1 MARKNG
7 GEAMSEQEKKAA
19 KELLDDLKKIP
30 ADGADYVRGY
40 LRGRLDGIKNRKDK
54 EDEE

>member
-1 MARKNG
+1 
-7 GEAMSEQEKKAA
+7 MSEQEKKAA

-40 LRGRLDGIKNRKDK
+40 LRGRLDGLKYRKDK

>member
-1 MARKNG
+1 
-7 GEAMSEQEKKAA
+7 MSDKEKQAA
-19 KELLDDLKKIP
+19 KELLDELRKIP

-40 LRGRLDGIKNRKDK
+40 MQGRLDGIKNRKDK

>member
-1 MARKNG
+1 
-7 GEAMSEQEKKAA
+7 MSEQEKQAA

-30 ADGADYVRGY
+30 TDGADYVRGY

>member
-1 MARKNG
+1 
-7 GEAMSEQEKKAA
+7 MSEQEKKAA
-19 KELLDDLKKIP
+19 KELLDDLKRVP

-40 LRGRLDGIKNRKDK
+40 LRGRLDGLKNRKDK

>member
-1 MARKNG
+1 
-7 GEAMSEQEKKAA
+7 MSEQEKEAA

-40 LRGRLDGIKNRKDK
+40 LRGRLDGLKNRKDK

>member
-1 MARKNG
+1 
-7 GEAMSEQEKKAA
+7 MSEQEKKVA
-19 KELLDDLKKIP
+19 KELLDDLKKVP

-40 LRGRLDGIKNRKDK
+40 LRGRLDGLKNRKDK

>member
-1 MARKNG
+1 
-7 GEAMSEQEKKAA
+7 MSEQEKKAA

-40 LRGRLDGIKNRKDK
+40 LRGRLDGLKNRKDE